1 MTLPALVTTWQSQG
15 EVVPVAG
22 HDIFVVD
29 RGRLDAPALV
39 LLHGF
44 PGSSF
49 DWRLVVDALAPRW
62 RVLTFDFLGY
72 GLSAKPD
79 QAYSLFDQADLVEEL
94 LAAKGVDRAVLVAHD
109 MGDTVAAELL
119 ARSVAAAGA
128 PAGSGDPGRSAGDP
142 GGGDDPGG
150 SSGAGDPG
158 DPGGGSGGG
167 SGIEWAGCLLTN
179 GSIFIDMAQL
189 TAGQLGLLALPDEM
203 TAGSL
208 GEEGMAAGLRASFPP
223 DRPDP
228 EEMQAMVALILHAD
242 GDRLLPRLIRYIEE
256 RRAHQP
262 RWTAGL
268 VDYPGPMV
276 VAWGDLDPIAVPA
289 MADRLAALR
298 AAARRDVELVHWPE
312 IGHWPSVED
321 PSLVAGLV
329 ADRLSFL

>member
-1 MTLPALVTTWQSQG
+1 MTLPPLVTTWQTRG
-15 EVVPVAG
+15 EVLPVAG

-29 RGRLDAPALV
+29 RGRLDAPTLV

-49 DWRLVVDALAPRW
+49 DWRLVVDALSPRW

-72 GLSAKPD
+72 GLSDKPD
-79 QAYSLFDQADLVEEL
+79 QVYSLFDQADLVEQL
-94 LAAKGVDRAVLVAHD
+94 LAAKGVGRAVLVAHD

-119 ARSVAAAGA
+119 ARST
-128 PAGSGDPGRSAGDP
+128 SGDRG
-142 GGGDDPGG
+142 
-150 SSGAGDPG
+150 
-158 DPGGGSGGG
+158 
-167 SGIEWAGCLLTN
+167 GIEWSGCLLTN

-189 TAGQLGLLALPDEM
+189 TAGQVGLLALPDEM

-208 GEEGMAAGLRASFPP
+208 GADGMAAGLRASFPP

-298 AAARRDVELVHWPE
+298 AAAGRDVELVHWPD

-321 PSLVAGLV
+321 PALVAGLI
-329 ADRLSFL
+329 ADRLSSR